1 MNPTKNGPVNIF
13 KFLNHEIPPTVWNG
27 YEIAME
33 VDMQDYINNKYNA
46 YLYSS
51 TEVLIVMPVM
61 SHGFMNE
68 NAAYDRI
75 VAAVG
80 PKPQCKLVRD
90 TLRTRL
96 SDNERLQKKYVL
108 LKFDNLLTNEPFS
121 PNASARNELIE
132 IKIIPVTTSFQFEG
146 MPMNTPV
153 GHISWRVGI
162 VEEERR
168 NASNVRVQTAAEK
181 LASVIAGMRIS

>member
-1 MNPTKNGPVNIF
+1 MNPAKNGPVNIF

-33 VDMQDYINNKYNA
+33 VDMQDYTNNKYNA
-46 YLYSS
+46 YLYTS

-68 NAAYDRI
+68 NAEYDRI
-75 VAAVG
+75 VAATG
-80 PKPQCKLVRD
+80 PKPQCKLVRN
-90 TLRTRL
+90 TLGTKL
-96 SDNERLQKKYVL
+96 SDNKRLQKKYVL

-121 PNASARNELIE
+121 PNASARNEQIE
-132 IKIIPVTTSFQFEG
+132 IEIIPVTTSFQFEG
-146 MPMNTPV
+146 MAMNTTV

-162 VEEERR
+162 VEQERR
-168 NASNVRVQTAAEK
+168 NASNVQAQTVAEK
-181 LASVIAGMRIS
+181 LASVIAGMRLS

>member
-1 MNPTKNGPVNIF
+1 MNPAKNGPVNIF

-33 VDMQDYINNKYNA
+33 VDMQDYTNNKYNA
-46 YLYSS
+46 YLYTS

-61 SHGFMNE
+61 SHGFMKE

-90 TLRTRL
+90 TLRTKL

-121 PNASARNELIE
+121 PNASARNEQIE
-132 IKIIPVTTSFQFEG
+132 IEIIPVTTTFQFEG
-146 MPMNTPV
+146 MAMNTTV

-162 VEEERR
+162 VEQERR
-168 NASNVRVQTAAEK
+168 NASNVQAQTVAEK
-181 LASVIAGMRIS
+181 LASVIAGMRLS